1 MGGTAV
7 PRLRGT
13 GLGIDTVGRD
23 LRTDLSGT
31 GKVLRT
37 GMGVIARIGEIL
49 TTSSGGT
56 ILGPQ
61 TVVVVLTLDINLAG
75 PVFADLI

>member
-1 MGGTAV
+1 MDGTAV

-31 GKVLRT
+31 GKAFGAGR
-37 GMGVIARIGEIL
+37 GVVARIGEVL
-49 TTSSGGT
+49 ATPSGGT

-75 PVFADLI
+75 PIFADLI